1 MDYEKFKQEMEQDV
15 LKNLA
20 NRGIEAETDVRHIDK
35 LSDGYDA
42 LTVKAPG
49 SVIGVNINLTSA
61 FAAYEDGRDYIDIVE
76 RASDQAAKGIAE
88 SKSFDIDKVN
98 DYDQMKQTL
107 SMEVVSAERNADML
121 EKVPH
126 KNIEDMAVVY
136 RFVLDA
142 SDEGRASILVTN
154 QLLDSYGITAD
165 QLL

>member
-1 MDYEKFKQEMEQDV
+1 MDYEKFKQDMEQDV

-35 LSDGYDA
+35 LNDGYDA

-49 SVIGVNINLTSA
+49 SVIGVNINLSSA
-61 FAAYEDGRDYIDIVE
+61 FEAYEDGRDYIDIVE
-76 RASDQAAKGIAE
+76 RASDQATKGITE

-126 KNIEDMAVVY
+126 KNIEDMAVISMY
-136 RFVLDA
+136 CLHQSMKF
-142 SDEGRASILVTN
+142 SW
-154 QLLDSYGITAD
+154 
-165 QLL
+165 